1 MVEDNDD
8 VRVHDPV
15 ALAEIELTTEL
26 MIYASKAD
34 QTLTQEEIDH
44 LLGLD
49 GDAPI

>member
-1 MVEDNDD
+1 MVEDDD

-34 QTLTQEEIDH
+34 QILSQEEIDH
-44 LLGLD
+44 ILGLN
-49 GDAPI
+49 GDDPI